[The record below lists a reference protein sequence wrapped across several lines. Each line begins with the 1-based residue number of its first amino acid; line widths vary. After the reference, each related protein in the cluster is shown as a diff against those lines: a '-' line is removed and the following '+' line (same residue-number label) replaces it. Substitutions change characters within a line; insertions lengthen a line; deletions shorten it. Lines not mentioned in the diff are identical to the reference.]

1 MQSKAATVAEYIA
14 SLPSDRREAIEAVR
28 AVMNENLDPDYAEGM
43 GYGMILWYVPHAIFP
58 DGYHCDPKMPLGF
71 AALASQKNYLS
82 LYMSSIYSG
91 CADGTD
97 TPRSAW
103 FKREW
108 AKTGKKLDA
117 GKSCIRF
124 RTVDD
129 LALDVIA
136 EAVRDMPVKKWVE
149 TYLAVVKD
157 ARKRKPGT
165 AKPKAAKPA
174 KATVKKKPAAKSAKR
189 K

>member
-14 SLPSDRREAIEAVR
+14 SLPSDRREAIEHVR
-28 AVMNENLDPDYAEGM
+28 SVMNQNLDKDYEEGM
-43 GYGMILWYVPHAIFP
+43 CYGMIMWYVPHRIFP
-58 DGYHCDPKMPLGF
+58 DGYHCDPKLPLGF
-71 AALASQKNYLS
+71 AALASQKNYMS

-91 CADGTD
+91 CEDGSD

-108 AKTGKKLDA
+108 AKTGKKLDQ

-124 RTVDD
+124 KKVED

-136 EAVRDMPVKKWVE
+136 EAVREMPVEKWVE

-157 ARKRKPGT
+157 SRKRKP
-165 AKPKAAKPA
+165 AAKPA
-174 KATVKKKPAAKSAKR
+174 KPAAKKAVKKKSAR
-189 K
+189 